1 VLVDASE
8 GVDIIPRLNFESAV
22 QQGDIAR
29 WLRQVGQ
36 RELSVGA
43 FWGKVNP
50 RPPPPPP
57 PLSPFLVSSTA
68 PPAFGIYEEDDPLQ
82 VGALRP
88 WELVAVA
95 ASLLGAAAFAA
106 YLACICRRRFCT
118 DMDDDAPAEGAPL
131 MRDAGPEMKV
141 RQTPVYA
148 ASTLVSPD
156 RKPAAAEKPRS
167 MLKWDG
173 KLKQWVKHEVLGQ
186 PQTATA
192 PEKKRDDLDEDAHL
206 LQLARTAFGASRP
219 GTGAPSSSPRPPR
232 PSQPDP
238 SIPPPPPRHLLGSPP
253 GSRPGTSEGSP
264 PGPPSEMPRFRK
276 RRLPLKP
283 AAVELM
289 SVEGL
294 AAALDSRGVNR
305 EDCFTRDELVD
316 LLKREACL
324 TTVAGVDAR
333 TLDQPDMWF

>member
-1 VLVDASE
+1 M
-8 GVDIIPRLNFESAV
+8 RLSW
-22 QQGDIAR
+22 DWSI
-29 WLRQVGQ
+29 VG
-36 RELSVGA
+36 
-43 FWGKVNP
+43 
-50 RPPPPPP
+50 
-57 PLSPFLVSSTA
+57 T
-68 PPAFGIYEEDDPLQ
+68 
-82 VGALRP
+82 
-88 WELVAVA
+88 
-95 ASLLGAAAFAA
+95 
-106 YLACICRRRFCT
+106 
-118 DMDDDAPAEGAPL
+118 
-131 MRDAGPEMKV
+131 V
-141 RQTPVYA
+141 R
-148 ASTLVSPD
+148 
-156 RKPAAAEKPRS
+156 
-167 MLKWDG
+167 
-173 KLKQWVKHEVLGQ
+173 
-186 PQTATA
+186 QTATA

-253 GSRPGTSEGSP
+253 GSRPGTSSEGSP